1 MKAGKKTLSAIVA
14 VSFVV
19 TGFLCPVAVQAD
31 TGDLPAAGTQV
42 RLYLRS
48 IGNSIDN
55 TGDLSF
61 SAGTA
66 LTDDT
71 IPSANGGNY
80 DGSPKNPDTYELSG
94 LTATY
99 DASLAT
105 QLQAY
110 LNSPSAG
117 NGTQIQIRYDF
128 NGDGKDDALQ
138 CYGYFATDG
147 SPASW
152 EQYPTSG
159 LATYGTMAD
168 FAGGTVK
175 VQVWNAIG
183 NGTSQISVDSP
194 SDRQSYVR
202 LPFLFQSYAEPA
214 PPATGITPAKL
225 PPMAVPDAYP
235 SETVSGNWKDELGKA
250 GLSSTPQ
257 APYTGSDG
265 YLHVTTPQDTIHK
278 TSGMTGATP
287 TNSWE
292 SSVVFQSNGL
302 QPLYTLPLASQC
314 LSTGLGVEMPA
325 LSYYKGSNNTIEVLR
340 QYDAGST
347 DMVVGG
353 SGLTA
358 SNINADKI
366 SDWSTDILMA
376 SPDGSKS
383 MKATLTKGSPY
394 LYFNYT
400 NADPKITFSSAPLIV
415 SGADGSSNHL
425 EIRTNGQY
433 YGLFAPTGATWSG
446 LGTASITCGL
456 PSGKDYFSI
465 ALLPDSSADT
475 FNYYADHAYAF
486 VTNTEVRWRYN
497 ESDSSVE
504 TSYLISTEAREGTN
518 TDTITALIP
527 SQWYQNDYLS
537 TLPYTYD
544 SIRGAMKTTCGTM
557 FQTKLSYNGIL
568 PNFPDTALQDSS
580 VKSKMQAYIG
590 ELASSSPLISG
601 DSNNSGDTYY
611 LGKGLG
617 KIANALAI
625 AEQTGDTSSA
635 NTFEQGLKDKIDD
648 FFTYSG
654 SSDKSYFYYDS
665 NWGTLIGYPASFGSD
680 NELNDHYFHYGY
692 FIYAAAQ
699 LALRDANWA
708 SDSEYGK
715 MVKLLIKDIAN
726 ADRSDTRFPFLRS
739 YDAYEGHSWASGDAP
754 FTAGNNQE
762 SSSECINAWAGMIL
776 FGEATGDTN
785 LRDLGIFLYTNETND
800 VNMYN
805 FDLEGITHDI
815 RFPNEDASQIWG
827 AKYNHATWWTSDPI
841 EAHGIN
847 MLPVTTSSFYLGRD
861 KSFVKKNYDSIWTEY
876 AAYAGSG
883 GSAPKNMWQDIMC
896 EYYAFYDPAGA
907 LGKWDDSA
915 DPEPGESKAHTYDY
929 LESLNALGTPCSDIT
944 ADTPLYAVFD
954 KDGVKTYAAYNA
966 TGSAITV
973 TFSDGTTLG
982 VPANSMARTSGGQTE
997 QQVSKPTFSV
1007 SSGTYTSAQSVA
1019 ISCATPG
1026 ASVYYTTD
1034 GTAPTALSTPYT
1046 GAITVSS
1053 SQTIKAIAVKN
1064 GMTDSAVA
1072 SATYTIGGGNP
1083 GGSSVGHFTASAA
1096 LSGSTLTVTL
1106 VPDSSGDTCTNLWW
1120 YNGTDTPTL
1129 LSQAT
1134 AGYTVSGKN
1143 SDGNYAVAI
1152 PNAAIPPT
1160 NTIYLYLA
1168 TNSGDTGWVPVTAG
1182 GPAPE
1187 QAAAPTFTPAGGTY
1201 TEPQQVTISSTAEGA
1216 SIYYTTDGTAPTTS
1230 SALYTGAITVS
1241 SSQTIKAIAVKS
1253 GMTDSAVASAT
1264 YTIGGGNPGGS
1275 AVGHFTASATLSGST
1290 LTVTL
1295 VPDSSGDTCTNLWWY
1310 NGTDTPTLLSQATA
1324 GYTVSGK
1331 NSDGNYAVA
1340 IPSAAIPPTNTVYLY
1355 LATNSG
1361 DTGWVPVTVG

>member
-1 MKAGKKTLSAIVA
+1 MKTGRRALSAVMA
-14 VSFVV
+14 VSFLV
-19 TGFLCPVAVQAD
+19 TGFLCPVAVRAD
-31 TGDLPAAGTQV
+31 TGSLPAAGTQV
-42 RLYLRS
+42 KLYLRS
-48 IGNSIDN
+48 IGDSIDN

-61 SAGTA
+61 SAGAAPTA
-66 LTDDT
+66 DT

-80 DGSPKNPDTYELSG
+80 DGSPKNPDTYEFSG
-94 LTATY
+94 LAATY
-99 DASLAT
+99 DGSLTT

-110 LNSPSAG
+110 LNSLSAG

-147 SPASW
+147 SSTSW

-183 NGTSQISVDSP
+183 NGASQISVDSP
-194 SDRQSYVR
+194 SDRQSYVT
-202 LPFLFQSYAEPA
+202 LPFRFQSYTEPT
-214 PPATGITPAKL
+214 PPATGVTPAKL
-225 PPMAVPDAYP
+225 PPMPVPDAYP
-235 SETVSGNWKDELGKA
+235 SEAVSGNWKNELGA
-250 GLSSTPQ
+250 ARLSSTPQ
-257 APYTGSDG
+257 APYSGSDG
-265 YLHVTTPQDTIHK
+265 YLHITTPQAAIHK
-278 TSGMTGATP
+278 TSNMTGATP

-314 LSTGLGVEMPA
+314 LPAGLGVEMPG
-325 LSYYKGSNNTIEVLR
+325 LSYYKGTDNNVEVLR

-358 SNINADKI
+358 SDISADKI
-366 SDWSTDILMA
+366 SDWSADILMA

-394 LYFNYT
+394 IYFSYANT
-400 NADPKITFSSAPLIV
+400 NPQITFSSAPLII
-415 SGADGSSNHL
+415 SGADGSSNQL

-433 YGLFAPTGATWSG
+433 YGLFAPAGAAWGG
-446 LGTASITCGL
+446 LGTTAVTCSL
-456 PSGKDYFSI
+456 PSGKNYFSI
-465 ALLPDSSADT
+465 ALLPDASADT
-475 FNYYADHAYAF
+475 FHYYADHAYAF

-497 ESDSSVE
+497 ESDSTVE
-504 TSYLISTEAREGTN
+504 TSYLITTEAREGTD

-527 SQWYQNDYLS
+527 SQWYQNDYLG

-544 SIRGAMKTTCGTM
+544 SIRGVMKTTCGTM
-557 FQTKLSYNGIL
+557 FQTKLSYSGIL
-568 PNFPDTALQDSS
+568 PNFPDTALQDGA
-580 VKSKMQAYIG
+580 VKSKMQTYISA
-590 ELASSSPLISG
+590 LASASPLISG
-601 DSNNSGDTYY
+601 DANNSGDTYY
-611 LGKGLG
+611 IGKGLG

-625 AEQTGDTSSA
+625 AEQTGDASSA
-635 NTFEQGLKDKIDD
+635 DTFEQGLKDKIDD

-654 SSDKSYFYYDS
+654 SSDESYFYYDG

-726 ADRSDTRFPFLRS
+726 ADRNDTRFPFLRS

-762 SSSECINAWAGMIL
+762 SSSECINAWAGIIL

-847 MLPVTTSSFYLGRD
+847 MLPVTASSFYLGKD
-861 KSFVKKNYDSIWTEY
+861 KSFVRKNYDSVWTEY
-876 AAYAGSG
+876 AAYAANG
-883 GSAPKNMWQDIMC
+883 GSAPETMWQDILC
-896 EYYAFYDPAGA
+896 EYYAFYDPADA

-915 DPEPGESKAHTYDY
+915 DPEPGGSKAHTYDY
-929 LESLNALGTPCSDIT
+929 LESLNALGTPCPDIT

-954 KDGVKTYAAYNA
+954 KNGVKTYAAYNA
-966 TGSAITV
+966 TGSAMTV

-982 VPANSMARTSGGQTE
+982 VPANSMAKASGGGTE

-1007 SSGTYTSAQSVA
+1007 PSGTYTSAQSVA
-1019 ISCATPG
+1019 ISCATSG
-1026 ASVYYTTD
+1026 ASIYYTTD
-1034 GTAPTALSTPYT
+1034 GTTPTASSTLYT

-1053 SQTIKAIAVKN
+1053 SETIKAIAVRS

-1072 SATYTIGGGNP
+1072 SAAYTISSGNP
-1083 GGSSVGHFTASAA
+1083 GGSAVGSFTAAA
-1096 LSGSTLTVTL
+1096 GLSGTTLTVTL
-1106 VPDSSGDTCTNLWW
+1106 VPESSGDTCANLWW
-1120 YNGTDTPTL
+1120 YNGTDVPTL

-1134 AGYTVSGKN
+1134 AGYAVSGKN
-1143 SDGNYAVAI
+1143 ADGNYVVTI
-1152 PNAAIPPT
+1152 PDAAIPTT
-1160 NTIYLYLA
+1160 NIIYLYLS
-1168 TNSGDTGWVPVTAG
+1168 TNSGDTGW
-1182 GPAPE
+1182 APMTVRSASVG
-1187 QAAAPTFTPAGGTY
+1187 QTAAPTFTPAGGTY
-1201 TEPQQVTISSTAEGA
+1201 TSAQSVTISCATSGA
-1216 SIYYTTDGTAPTTS
+1216 SICYTTDGTVPTAS
-1230 SALYTGAITVS
+1230 STLYTGAITVS
-1241 SSQTIKAIAVKS
+1241 SSETIKAIAVRS
-1253 GMTDSAVASAT
+1253 GMTDSAVASAA
-1264 YTIGGGNPGGS
+1264 YTISSGNPGGS
-1275 AVGHFTASATLSGST
+1275 AVGSFTAAAGLSGTT

-1295 VPDSSGDTCTNLWWY
+1295 VPESSGDTCANLWWY
-1310 NGTDTPTLLSQATA
+1310 NGTDVPTLLSQATA
-1324 GYTVSGK
+1324 GYAVSGK
-1331 NSDGNYAVA
+1331 NADGNYVVTIPDAA
-1340 IPSAAIPPTNTVYLY
+1340 IPSTNIIYLY
-1355 LATNSG
+1355 LSTNSG
-1361 DTGWVPVTVG
+1361 DTGWVPVAVG